1 VARTARTIDLP
12 VDLPD
17 SPAPLRHRIGDALVA
32 QIRSGA
38 LRPGDP
44 LPTTRA
50 LAAHLRVARSAVVQ
64 AYDELLAAGFT
75 TAQQGSG
82 TFVAP
87 GADRAAQAG
96 AVAHVREAPAGPA
109 PAHRRDRPPT
119 APARWSLEPSSP
131 DTDLLDATDWRR
143 AWRRAAAEPVGA
155 RFPGPQAARPLR
167 EALAQHLRRTR
178 GVVADPD
185 EVLLV
190 PGVAAALRP
199 LFLGLGLAG
208 RTVAVEDPGYRDP
221 ADALADV
228 GARARP
234 VPVDDDGLQPSL
246 LRDDDAAV
254 YLTPAHQFPLGA
266 RLCVDRRC
274 DVLDWASRTGGLVLE
289 DDYDGEFRYDVSPL
303 PALRSMPGAA
313 DHVVYLGTSSKV
325 LTPEL
330 RIAWVV
336 APAHLRDELRRRVAQ
351 HGLAVDGVG
360 ARALAELV
368 ASGGLA
374 RHLARA
380 SRHYAARRAS
390 VQEALSRH
398 LPELDVVGIDAGLHV
413 VVRLDDDV
421 DDLAVADRAAAL
433 GVAVEPLSAY
443 AAADHRRGLVVGY
456 ARLPGGRADEVVRA
470 LARAVHP

>member
-1 VARTARTIDLP
+1 MARTARAIDLP
-12 VDLPD
+12 IGLAD

-50 LAAHLRVARSAVVQ
+50 LATHLGVARSAVVQ

-75 TAQQGSG
+75 RAQQGSG

-96 AVAHVREAPAGPA
+96 AVAHVREAPATTA
-109 PAHRRDRPPT
+109 PHRRDRPSA

-131 DTDLLDATDWRR
+131 DTTLLDDVDWRR
-143 AWRRAAAEPVGA
+143 AWRRAASEPVGA
-155 RFPGPQAARPLR
+155 HFPGPRSALPLR
-167 EALAQHLRRTR
+167 EALADHLRRTR

-185 EVLLV
+185 DVLLV
-190 PGVAAALRP
+190 PGVSAVLRP
-199 LFLGLGLAG
+199 LFLALGLAG

-221 ADALADV
+221 ADALTDV

-234 VPVDDDGLQPSL
+234 VPVDQDGLRPSL

-266 RLCVDRRC
+266 RMCVDRRC

-380 SRHYAARRAS
+380 SRHYAARRS
-390 VQEALSRH
+390 SLQQALTRH
-398 LPELDVVGIDAGLHV
+398 LPDLDVVGIDAGLHV
-413 VVRLDDDV
+413 VLRLDDDV
-421 DDLAVADRAAAL
+421 DDLAVADRAEAL

-443 AAADHRRGLVVGY
+443 AVDDHRRGLVVGY
-456 ARLPGGRADEVVRA
+456 ARLPGARADEVVRA
-470 LARAVHP
+470 LARAVRG